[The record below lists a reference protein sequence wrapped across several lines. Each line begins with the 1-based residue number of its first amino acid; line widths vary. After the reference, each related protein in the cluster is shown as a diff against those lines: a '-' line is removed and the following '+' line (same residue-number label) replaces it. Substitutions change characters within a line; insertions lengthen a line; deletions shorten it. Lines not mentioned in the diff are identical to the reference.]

1 MSNEAVDLVKRAR
14 ANWDDCMKLGD
25 FQYPF
30 EGDGRRLTPYVC
42 DCLLYAAHQDQR
54 ALYRRLRDIVQM
66 RLGEEVESAAQI
78 VFPDV
83 PWFEVDNYCPEMIE
97 FRNELW
103 EMLIAAAGA
112 MDEGDL

>member
-1 MSNEAVDLVKRAR
+1 MSDEAVELVKRAR

-25 FQYPF
+25 SQLPF
-30 EGDGRRLTPYVC
+30 GGDGRRLTPYVC
-42 DCLLYAAHQDQR
+42 DCLMYAARQDQR
-54 ALYRRLRDIVQM
+54 ALYRKLQSIVQM

-78 VFPDV
+78 VFPNV
-83 PWFEVDNYCPEMIE
+83 PWFEADNYCPEMIE

-103 EMLIAAAGA
+103 DMLISAAEV

>member
-14 ANWDDCMKLGD
+14 ANWDECIALGRAC
-25 FQYPF
+25 YSF
-30 EGDGRRLTPYVC
+30 EVDGWRLTPYVC
-42 DCLLYAAHQDQR
+42 DCLMYAAHQDQR

-83 PWFEVDNYCPEMIE
+83 PWFEADNFCPEMIE